1 MTMEERKELTIEE
14 IHEGTIGI
22 LKKIIELCDMLQ
34 VNYYIMYGSL
44 IGAVRHHGFI
54 PWDDDLDIA
63 MLRPEY
69 EKLCSYCETHQGELG
84 HFALMNRRT
93 AKEYPYNISRFGDMR
108 CSEEKQDTLPG
119 AGMGVQQRPVA
130 GKAQQTAGNPETAV
144 LAVCQGARG
153 TVFSG

>member
-1 MTMEERKELTIEE
+1 
-14 IHEGTIGI
+14 
-22 LKKIIELCDMLQ
+22 MLQ

-93 AKEYPYNISRFGDMR
+93 AKEYPYNISRFCDMR
-108 CSEEKQDTLPG
+108 YSMEKKTRSRELVWGCSLTSTRL
-119 AGMGVQQRPVA
+119 
-130 GKAQQTAGNPETAV
+130 
-144 LAVCQGARG
+144 
-153 TVFSG
+153 TVRDWTRRKL

>member
-1 MTMEERKELTIEE
+1 MEERKELTIEE

-69 EKLCSYCETHQGELG
+69 EKLQL
-84 HFALMNRRT
+84 LR
-93 AKEYPYNISRFGDMR
+93 
-108 CSEEKQDTLPG
+108 DTSGG
-119 AGMGVQQRPVA
+119 AGTFCSDEPPHGQGVSV
-130 GKAQQTAGNPETAV
+130 
-144 LAVCQGARG
+144 
-153 TVFSG
+153 